1 MKKRITALLLLLA
14 MLLTSPAYAA
24 ELPYQTYNYDHWG
37 DTVFTPAAY
46 APVGTLTGVG
56 LTWQDESLGTFKSP
70 QDVCVAPDGRIYLAD
85 SGNNRI
91 VVLDAALTKVEN
103 VITGFDNYG
112 YQDTFSTPTG
122 VAVDAEGTVYVADS
136 LNHRIVA
143 LDREGNLIRIIEM
156 PALQASVSLAGGVTA
171 RVDTLMPGV
180 TRVEETPWLPLHFTQ
195 DSKKEIELPD
205 GRTLKIAAHADELQP
220 LMKETTDRNGAHYAI
235 AADGKSIVRTGKDG
249 TSFTFAKY
257 DATTNLDV
265 FLLIGRLIK
274 GNQNIR
280 SLTSLIGLWVDDDCN
295 LYCISAKSVVV
306 LDSEG
311 KMVANIASYDPMDGA
326 KPVTFASISAFA
338 VQGEELFIRDGEN
351 HILVMDKQGETRRII
366 QSNAL
371 LASDGMLL
379 TDFEM
384 LQGIAGV
391 ESSVLAAEESGAVY
405 VLNAAGERLAVLHND
420 SVADASLR
428 EGCITH
434 YEKDG
439 EKLPFE
445 GVTDVFPCIL
455 DESGE
460 KALCVTEASGRMIL
474 LNEQMQLL
482 DMAQNNCVTIVDRNG
497 CVLEQIISAEGER
510 FAQMQGVKGVAKNS
524 AGQLC
529 IGDSQ
534 DTLVVTDVEGNF
546 LRRVVNPDNDV
557 LESGFELTPLK
568 VSVDYAGRVY
578 CIARNMFEGIMVFE
592 TNGDF
597 TGFFGTIKVQLDL
610 WQKFWRR
617 LATKEERSKQQLFI
631 PTEFTGIDIDDEGFV
646 YASNKSST
654 GTQSVR
660 RLNPR
665 GEDVIRNADMLI
677 GDLNFE
683 GDGVYAGPSQFVDV
697 VYREKGIY
705 SLLDSRRGRIFTY
718 DHEGNLLY
726 IFGGLGTQTGTFQ
739 TPVALEYAGDRLLVL
754 DARQNALIIFGETE
768 YGRLINEAV
777 GLRYD
782 GDESDAIAL
791 WNEVLRLDENNELA
805 NVGIGKAYLAAGDNE
820 KAMEYLKRGMSRSY
834 YSVAFKRARNEAL
847 KQSIPHVLTAV
858 LTLVVLGAAYFKAIK
873 PIMAKKRQKK
883 GGVR

>member
-14 MLLTSPAYAA
+14 LLVSSACAA

-46 APVGTLTGVG
+46 APVDTLTGVG
-56 LTWQDESLGTFKSP
+56 LTWQDNALGSFKSP

-91 VVLDAALTKVEN
+91 VVMNAALTQVEN
-103 VITGFDNYG
+103 VIAGFDNYG

-122 VAVDAEGTVYVADS
+122 VAVDAEGNVYVADS

-143 LDREGNLIRIIEM
+143 LDAQGKLLRIIEM
-156 PALQASVSLAGGVTA
+156 PALQSSVSLTGGVTA

-180 TRVEETPWLPLHFTQ
+180 TKAEENPWLPLHFTQ
-195 DSKKEIELPD
+195 DSMKEIELPD
-205 GRTLKIAAHADELQP
+205 GRKLKVAAHADELQP
-220 LMKETTDRNGAHYAI
+220 LMKETEDRSGAHYAI

-249 TSFTFAKY
+249 ASFTFAKY

-306 LDSEG
+306 LDAEG

-338 VQGEELFIRDGEN
+338 VQGDELFIRDGEN
-351 HILVMDKQGETRRII
+351 HILVMDKLGATRRII

-371 LASDGMLL
+371 LDSDGMMLTGFEKLL
-379 TDFEM
+379 
-384 LQGIAGV
+384 GIARQD
-391 ESSVLAAEESGAVY
+391 SSILAAEESGAVY
-405 VLNAAGERLAVLHND
+405 VLSADGERLAVLNNN
-420 SVADASLR
+420 SAADASLLN
-428 EGCITH
+428 GCITH
-434 YEKDG
+434 YEKNG
-439 EKLPFE
+439 EKLPFD
-445 GVTDVFPCIL
+445 GVTDVFACTL
-455 DESGE
+455 DNSGE
-460 KALCVTEASGRMIL
+460 RALCVTEASGRMLL
-474 LNEQMQLL
+474 LNGQMQLL
-482 DMAQNNCVTIVDRNG
+482 DMAQNNCVSILDRDGN
-497 CVLEQIISAEGER
+497 VIRQIYGAEGES
-510 FAQMQGVKGVAKNS
+510 FAQMQGVLGVAKNS

-529 IGDSQ
+529 IGDSR
-534 DTLVVTDVEGNF
+534 DTLIVTDREGNF

-557 LESGFELTPLK
+557 LEAGFELTPLK

-617 LATKEERSKQQLFI
+617 LATKEERSRQQLFI

-646 YASNKSST
+646 YASNKSAT

-665 GEDVIRNADMLI
+665 GEDVIRNAAMLI

-683 GDGVYAGPSQFVDV
+683 GKGVYAGPSQFVDV

-726 IFGGLGTQTGTFQ
+726 IFGGLGTQAGTFQ
-739 TPVALEYAGDRLLVL
+739 TPVALEYAGDRLLAL

-782 GDESDAIAL
+782 GDESEAIAL

-805 NVGIGKAYLAAGDNE
+805 NVGIGKAYLAAGDND

-834 YSVAFKRARNEAL
+834 YSVAFKRARNETL
-847 KQSIPHVLTAV
+847 KQSIPNVLTAV
-858 LTLVVLGAAYFKAIK
+858 MTLVVLGVLYTRAIK

-883 GGVR
+883 GGAC